1 MTLNNTEWRNPPGV
15 SSDSSCS
22 LIITLDR
29 DLVEQRG
36 PTCQVR
42 YGSLDEIALG
52 SIDFTFCWFNYCNRH
67 ALAND

>member
-22 LIITLDR
+22 LIIALDR

-42 YGSLDEIALG
+42 YGSLDEI
-52 SIDFTFCWFNYCNRH
+52 
-67 ALAND
+67 